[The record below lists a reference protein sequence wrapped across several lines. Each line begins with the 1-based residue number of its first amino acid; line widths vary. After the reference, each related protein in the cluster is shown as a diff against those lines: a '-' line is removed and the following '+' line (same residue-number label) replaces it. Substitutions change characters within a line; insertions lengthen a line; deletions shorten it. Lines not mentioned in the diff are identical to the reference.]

1 MDNKDHLSES
11 KFDYV
16 LEQINR
22 MFRVSDISQPISSA
36 SDIEVAREKSESN
49 GFSHVPISDEDGN
62 FMEYY
67 DAKADKIISI
77 KLGAQILSDGT
88 GIMEIIPLMTK
99 NEFFFVLTGDKIK
112 KNIHFS
118 DLNGPYISIGLY
130 AKLNHLED
138 TIRRAV
144 RKKVGN
150 GEKEQVKYLKVNLS
164 KNDFEK
170 INRQYNGKK
179 NADLQIDPINELY
192 IDQELTL
199 ARELNLTKIDSETI
213 KEFTT
218 MRNSLVHFSDIIK
231 RQEDV
236 KKWVQFLDES
246 DRIIKNANKFLNSQ
260 DIS

>member
-1 MDNKDHLSES
+1 MNETEKYSES
-11 KFDYV
+11 MFDFV
-16 LEQINR
+16 TQQMNM
-22 MFRVSDISQPISSA
+22 MFRVTDISKQICA
-36 SDIEVAREKSESN
+36 AKDIEEARDISTKK
-49 GFSHVPISDEDGN
+49 GFTHVPISDDDGN

-88 GIMEIIPLMTK
+88 GIMEIIPLMTE

-199 ARELNLTKIDSETI
+199 ARKLNLTKIDSKTI
-213 KEFTT
+213 EEFKT